1 MSRKIYIIG
10 VGLIGG
16 SFALEIKKI
25 FPDSNIIGIDNSKE
39 NLDQAINLGII
50 DAIGSIDDITNPF
63 MILLAIPVKSIINI
77 LPNVLD
83 KSIQDTIV
91 IDFGSTKNSICKS
104 VTNHKNRS
112 NFVAAHPIAGT
123 EFSGPNAAHHG
134 LFDNKNIIIC
144 EHEKS
149 NDNIINTALEI
160 FSKMKMIV
168 SYMDSISHDKHIA
181 YVSHLSHLSS
191 FMLGKTVMDEE
202 ESEKNIFDM
211 AGSGFE
217 STVRLAKSSPKMWA
231 DIFDDNKANVLKS
244 LSDYINNLE
253 LIKDLIESNKFEE
266 LESQL
271 KKTNYIKK
279 ILKGIN

>member
-77 LPNVLD
+77 LPNILD
-83 KSIQDTIV
+83 KSTQDTIV

-123 EFSGPNAAHHG
+123 EFSGPNAAHYG

-244 LSDYINNLE
+244 LSDYITNLE